1 MIPHIKKRERDRKR
15 ERERE
20 KKMERKKEIESEL
33 EKIRNSLE
41 LLLMFHNKHL
51 IKIQTA

>member
-20 KKMERKKEIESEL
+20 RERGREKEGEREIIGQMAKVYEFCVFVFVCS
-33 EKIRNSLE
+33 S
-41 LLLMFHNKHL
+41 
-51 IKIQTA
+51 AS